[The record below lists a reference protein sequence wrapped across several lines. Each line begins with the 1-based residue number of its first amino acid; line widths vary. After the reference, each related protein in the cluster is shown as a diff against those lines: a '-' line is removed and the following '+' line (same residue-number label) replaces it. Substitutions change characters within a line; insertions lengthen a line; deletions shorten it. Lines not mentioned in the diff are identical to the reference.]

1 MELPAWIALGLTI
14 LALLGLSLSRV
25 RPHLVMMGVLAVLSV
40 SQILTPTEAL
50 SGFSNSGLITV
61 AAMFVIAA
69 GIEGSGGVDL
79 LVNRVLG
86 NPRTVRSALLRILVP
101 VLFLSAFL
109 NNTPVVAAMIPAIMV
124 WSRRIGVAASK
135 LMIPLSY
142 ASILGGTITLIG
154 TSTNLVVDGQYQ
166 ELTGQA
172 GFSLFSIAPLGLAV
186 SVVGVACML
195 VFFPRWLPNRDK
207 REAFGNLRE
216 FTLEVSVDP
225 HGPLVGKSIV
235 DAGLRNLRR
244 IYLVEIIRRGTVLTA
259 VSSQQLLEGGDRLVF
274 IGDTEAISDLLRM
287 NGIVPS
293 PEREDAEPLVTGRD
307 ERRLV
312 EAVVSPHCSAV
323 GQAIRDARFRDR
335 YGAVVLAV
343 ARNGE
348 RVPGNLGTIRLMAGD
363 TLLLEARPDFVSRQ
377 RHSRDFLLI
386 NDTDS
391 APPRHERAKLGWGI
405 LIAVVA
411 SVALGWVSMLNASL
425 VGAALMI
432 LTGCCS
438 TAQAE
443 KSLDLSVLITIA
455 ASFSLGVALDKTGV
469 AAATARHIVGLSG
482 GQPWLMLVLVYLTVS
497 LLTETITNNAAAIL
511 TLPIVLSLVK
521 SQGLNPEPFVFAV
534 MIGASAS
541 FATPLGYQ
549 TNLMVYGPG
558 GYRFS
563 DFLRVGVPMNLLVGV
578 VTVTLLLSFWSL
590 T

>member
-1 MELPAWIALGLTI
+1 MELQAWIALGLTLLTL
-14 LALLGLSLSRV
+14 LALSLTSV
-25 RPHLVMMGVLAVLSV
+25 RPHLVMMGVLALLSV
-40 SQILTPTEAL
+40 TQILTPAEAL

-86 NPRTVRSALLRILVP
+86 TPSTVRSALVRITLP

-109 NNTPVVAAMIPAIMV
+109 NNTPVVATMIPAIMV
-124 WSRRIGVAASK
+124 WSRRIGVASSK

-166 ELTGQA
+166 ELTGQP

-186 SVVGVACML
+186 GAAGLAFMTF
-195 VFFPRWLPNRDK
+195 FFPRWLPTRDE

-225 HGPLVGKSIV
+225 QGPLVGKSIV

-244 IYLVEIIRRGTVLTA
+244 IFLVEIIRRGTVLTA
-259 VSSQQLLEGGDRLVF
+259 VSSEQRLEGGDRLVF
-274 IGDTEAISDLLRM
+274 IGNTEAISDLLRM

-293 PEREDAEPLVTGRD
+293 AESVDDEALVTGRD

-323 GQAIRDARFRDR
+323 GQAIREARFRDR

-348 RVPGNLGTIRLMAGD
+348 RVSGNLGTIRLMAGD
-363 TLLLEARPDFVSRQ
+363 TLLLEARPAFVSRQ
-377 RHSRDFLLI
+377 RHNRDFLLI
-386 NDTDS
+386 NETDS
-391 APPRHERAKLGWGI
+391 APPRHERAQLGWGI
-405 LIAVVA
+405 LLAVVA
-411 SVALGWVSMLNASL
+411 SVAFGWVSMLNASL
-425 VGAALMI
+425 IGAALMI
-432 LTGCCS
+432 LTGCCT

-443 KSLDLSVLITIA
+443 RSLDLSVLITIA
-455 ASFSLGVALDKTGV
+455 ASFSLGVALEKTGV
-469 AAATARHIVGLSG
+469 AAAIAEFIVGLSG
-482 GQPWLMLVLVYLTVS
+482 GQPSVMLILTYVTVS

-511 TLPIVLSLVK
+511 TLPIVLSLVQ
-521 SQGLNPEPFVFAV
+521 SQGLNAEPFVFAV

-563 DFLRVGVPMNLLVGV
+563 DFLRVGVPMNILVGV
-578 VTVTLLLSFWSL
+578 VTITLLLSFWSL